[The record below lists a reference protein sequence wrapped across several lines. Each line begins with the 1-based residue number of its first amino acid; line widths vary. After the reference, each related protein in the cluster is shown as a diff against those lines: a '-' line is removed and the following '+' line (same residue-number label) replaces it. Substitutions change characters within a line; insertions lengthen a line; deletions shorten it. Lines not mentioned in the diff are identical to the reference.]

1 MLNDNAF
8 AQMNRLRTELE
19 KVFGADLKSCG
30 SAQVHPKVNIWDD
43 ADSFLLEA
51 ELPGVELQDVEIFV
65 REGDQLSLKGERKHR
80 DAEPKAWIRNERLKG
95 KFLRTFKLPCSV
107 DVEAVNANMKD
118 GLLRIRLPKA
128 ASHQPRK
135 IEIGTGE

>member
-1 MLNDNAF
+1 
-8 AQMNRLRTELE
+8 
-19 KVFGADLKSCG
+19 
-30 SAQVHPKVNIWDD
+30 QVHPKVNIWDD